1 MANVNT
7 NKIIVYSLMGV
18 TVVMLAYVLLFE
30 VFHIGKRN
38 GDYREPSITQTV
50 PAGEALPIQDSKS
63 EAYKDPGRKRST
75 TVDEYF
81 GSLVVDNGE
90 DISLVS
96 DNPHTPTTPHSP
108 TQPIQPSSDAT
119 TRVFGAAPA
128 EDAPPA
134 RPVTGSNGSGSR
146 RTMATMT
153 PEERMAYDRQRA
165 EMVRDVVTGSNT
177 QDNGNT
183 PEAPAPAVAPEVE
196 SLSFSSSD
204 GIISSLD
211 DDFVDTS
218 IRYADGAKRPFRC
231 MFVRD
236 EKIKNGQRVTVRLL
250 EEYNLEGTRIPANT
264 HLQAICKI
272 QDRLNL
278 SIRSIELNGRLI
290 PLTLDAYDTDG
301 IIGIYCPEA
310 SKAVKTVTNDAITTA
325 GTTFGGL
332 VGDLANTVLR
342 TGASIARNANGEV
355 SVSVNQG
362 YEFYLVKSEKR

>member
-7 NKIIVYSLMGV
+7 NKVIVYSLMGV
-18 TVVMLAYVLLFE
+18 TVIMLAYVLLFE
-30 VFHIGKRN
+30 VFHVGKRD
-38 GDYREPSITQTV
+38 GTSREPSVTQTV

-96 DNPHTPTTPHSP
+96 ESQKPSTTHSP
-108 TQPIQPSSDAT
+108 TPPSQSGSDAT
-119 TRVFGAAPA
+119 TRVFGAAPV
-128 EDAPPA
+128 DNAPQARTPA
-134 RPVTGSNGSGSR
+134 SSSSGTR
-146 RTMATMT
+146 RTVATMT
-153 PEERMAYDRQRA
+153 PEERMVYDRQRA
-165 EMVRDVVTGSNT
+165 EMVRDVVTGT
-177 QDNGNT
+177 TPQQGGNDT
-183 PEAPAPAVAPEVE
+183 VTPAPVPAPEAEPI
-196 SLSFSSSD
+196 SFSSSD

-211 DDFVDTS
+211 DDFVDSS

-236 EKIKNGQRVTVRLL
+236 EKIKNGQRVTLRLL
-250 EEYNLEGTRIPANT
+250 EEYNLDGVRIPANT